1 MSLINQALLV
11 LMLKRQRQLVMKVEC
26 PKCSKFMPCVGVY
39 KDFDKKYNEENYQ
52 CVKCFLTLKMIW
64 TNEK

>member
-1 MSLINQALLV
+1 
-11 LMLKRQRQLVMKVEC
+11 MLKRQRQLVMKVEC